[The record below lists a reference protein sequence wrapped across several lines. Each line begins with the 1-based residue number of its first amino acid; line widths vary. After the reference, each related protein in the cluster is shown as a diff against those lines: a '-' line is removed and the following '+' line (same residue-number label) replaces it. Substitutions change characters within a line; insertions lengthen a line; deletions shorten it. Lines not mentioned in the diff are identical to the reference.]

1 MLISLNF
8 VPISIVNVVVIGGR
22 LANTSSG
29 FNFFLNLAIAK
40 KTHCTEFQ
48 SSGTAIPYD
57 LYSFIVSPVQQVMWS
72 PKQINTKQ
80 VETDEQEEHLVFRS
94 LLISVFVS
102 LMLFCGL
109 QHCGHLKR
117 KVPQFQSEL
126 QMLFLS
132 C

>member
-1 MLISLNF
+1 M
-8 VPISIVNVVVIGGR
+8 NVVVIGGR

-102 LMLFCGL
+102 LICYF
-109 QHCGHLKR
+109 
-117 KVPQFQSEL
+117 VAS
-126 QMLFLS
+126 S
-132 C
+132 IVAI